1 MSRHT
6 KYFVVRNV
14 ASLGSGVQV
23 ASGNIAGSPALTL
36 SGETTNGNYIL
47 VKTPE
52 EATAP
57 SGDSVTELTAD
68 EARLSVQ
75 SGLFNGS
82 VPTPEFALAE
92 KDEADVLRAAF
103 VAAQDAL
110 PVASADALL
119 TALEPTNLALS
130 AGSITIGYVRF
141 NASAV
146 DQATK
151 DAFNPLFEGWFAKFP
166 RSLG

>member
-6 KYFVVRNV
+6 EYFVVRNV
-14 ASLGSGVQV
+14 ASLGDGVQV
-23 ASGNIAGSPALTL
+23 ASGNIAGSPALNF
-36 SGETTNGNYIL
+36 GGDVTNGDYIL
-47 VKTPE
+47 VKVPE
-52 EATAP
+52 DGTAP
-57 SGDSVTELTAD
+57 TGASVTQLDAD

-75 SGLFNGS
+75 SGLFTGGM
-82 VPTPEFALAE
+82 PTPEFALVE
-92 KDEADVLRAAF
+92 KMQADKLRAAF

-110 PVASADALL
+110 PAATADALL

-130 AGSITIGYVRF
+130 AGSITIGYLRF
-141 NASAV
+141 NSSAV

-151 DAFNPLFEGWFAKFP
+151 DAFNPLFEEWFRKFP